1 MLEFKNGKY
10 FWDGVGHDSFK
21 DALRCM
27 CNEITNEGIT
37 PKFGDLSG
45 CRLGHKE
52 LQQYVLLYAIYNMD
66 VSALMQC
73 ANAEQYRRAT
83 GKTDSRVL
91 PLLKQSNPIYM
102 KTMTLPM
109 GYASN
114 KAMQCVLLPQL
125 SRTYQLESRSIPL
138 KRGKFPYETVL
149 SYLCDTVL
157 FNPHNSPFTE
167 GLRVFTVLGKDS
179 RTNDLDNH
187 VSREDYGKL
196 KVLCAQLQAGDVTTP
211 LDEFITIGDVRKGRY
226 SYASKDWL
234 PEENCIEMLLECP
247 PALQSDNYLTWWSSA
262 AAARGHSQEVIKS
275 VCSIHESFVDDTP
288 VLTHP
293 SDRSPMAPNDEKLP
307 PIETKVMASVDDIPV
322 TVHPVDRTPS
332 VKEEEE
338 DLPPIESKTIYS
350 VKDPQSPPEDKLLEA
365 LRFVDISALS
375 FTATPQ
381 PKAVA
386 ETLEDILPMS
396 EGIHFTPDKLTT
408 NDSGP
413 KVVTVSNERL
423 MDELKAA
430 DVIPDKP
437 AIAGKPDSSAP
448 KVVTVSKEK
457 LMDELK
463 AADATEDNKYI
474 QRYAGAVMPKTGA
487 FGECLLKEDVPA
499 PTESDRQ
506 MALVAQVYCSI
517 NDVPYGH
524 ALAGL
529 KALGVTEWEDINRA
543 LPVFLRR
550 NGHSVD
556 VSVLTEYS
564 RSLDKYYGGFELKSD
579 F

>member
-1 MLEFKNGKY
+1 MLEFRDGKY
-10 FWDGVGHDSFK
+10 FWDGMSYNTFK
-21 DALRCM
+21 EALTVM
-27 CNEITNEGIT
+27 CNAITAEGIT
-37 PKFGDLSG
+37 PKFGDMSG

-52 LQQYVLLYAIYNMD
+52 LQQYILLYAIYNMD
-66 VSALMQC
+66 VSVLMQS

-83 GKTDSRVL
+83 GRKEASVL
-91 PLLKQSNPIYM
+91 PLIKQSNPLYM
-102 KTMTLPM
+102 RTMTLPM
-109 GYASN
+109 GYKSN
-114 KAMQCVLLPQL
+114 KPMQCVLLPKL
-125 SRTYQLESRSIPL
+125 RTTYGQETRSIPL

-196 KVLCAQLQAGDVTTP
+196 KVLCAQLQAGDITTP
-211 LDEFITIGDVRKGRY
+211 AEEFITIGDVRKGRY
-226 SYASKDWL
+226 SYTSKDL
-234 PEENCIEMLLECP
+234 FPKENCIDMLLECP
-247 PALQSDNYLTWWSSA
+247 PALQSDDYFTWLASA
-262 AAARGHSQEVIKS
+262 AAAYGYSQEVIKS
-275 VCSIHESFVDDTP
+275 ICSVHESFVDDTP

-293 SDRSPMAPNDEKLP
+293 SDRSPMMTKEEELP
-307 PIETKVMASVDDIPV
+307 PIEPKVMASVDDTPV
-322 TVHPVDRTPS
+322 TVHPDDRTPI
-332 VKEEEE
+332 VKEEGD

-350 VKDPQSPPEDKLLEA
+350 VEDPPTPPEDKLLEA
-365 LRFVDISALS
+365 IRSVDISTVT
-375 FTATPQ
+375 FTLTSSS
-381 PKAVA
+381 KAVA
-386 ETLEDILPMS
+386 ETLEDTLPAS
-396 EGIHFTPDKLTT
+396 AGTHFTPDKLTT
-408 NDSGP
+408 SGITP
-413 KVVTVSNERL
+413 QVVTVSEDRL

-430 DVIPDKP
+430 DITDRP
-437 AIAGKPDSSAP
+437 
-448 KVVTVSKEK
+448 T
-457 LMDELK
+457 
-463 AADATEDNKYI
+463 
-474 QRYAGAVMPKTGA
+474 
-487 FGECLLKEDVPA
+487 
-499 PTESDRQ
+499 PTESDQQ

-517 NDVPYGH
+517 NDVPYDH

-529 KALGVTEWEDINRA
+529 RALGVTEWEDINRA